1 MLTER
6 PPIGSMCWEPLG
18 GNWLEIAGHAPAPRE
33 DIVIVR
39 TMSGAT
45 FQTTWMN
52 LARRPPENEENAEA
66 EAEFAPL
73 LDSVLAANVSEPA
86 TGEHELAEPMQRVST
101 DRFATFRLEVLL
113 NDDADPGVMLAEMR
127 SLLIVNANRNGA
139 KLKAEYEVHGSLRTS

>member
-6 PPIGSMCWEPLG
+6 PSIGSMCWEPIA

-73 LDSVLAANVSEPA
+73 LDYVLAANVSEPA
-86 TGEHELAEPMQRVST
+86 TGEHELAEPMQRTT
-101 DRFATFRLEVLL
+101 DRVALFTLEVRLR
-113 NDDADPGVMLAEMR
+113 DDANPEVMLNAMR
-127 SLLIVNANRNGA
+127 DVLVRGAHTAGGKLRSNCVVTIV
-139 KLKAEYEVHGSLRTS
+139 